1 MSSPYPPAPEPEG
14 QSGPQGPSG
23 AGYPAPQGQRG
34 SGQPP
39 QGQPPQG
46 QPPQGYP
53 GAGYPPPAPGYAA
66 PGPMPGYPGAMP
78 GMPPT
83 AGAPQ
88 PAGPRPGSV
97 TTAVRLMWVGA
108 ALAVVSALLTP
119 TMGDSLRGQIR
130 DAMAT
135 SNAGLTPSEL
145 DGIVTAVLAV
155 ALVFGL
161 IGAGLWL
168 LMAWLNGKGKNWAR
182 IVATVFFA
190 IGLIST
196 LSGLTRAGD
205 APLLTILSLASAI
218 VGGVAVFFLWRK
230 ESSAWFQAQSAPRY

>member
-1 MSSPYPPAPEPEG
+1 M
-14 QSGPQGPSG
+14 Q
-23 AGYPAPQGQRG
+23 
-34 SGQPP
+34 
-39 QGQPPQG
+39 
-46 QPPQGYP
+46 
-53 GAGYPPPAPGYAA
+53 
-66 PGPMPGYPGAMP
+66 GYPGAMP
-78 GMPPT
+78 GMPPA

-88 PAGPRPGSV
+88 PAGPRPSSV

-119 TMGDSLRGQIR
+119 TMGDALRTQIR
-130 DAMAT
+130 DALAT
-135 SNAGLTPSEL
+135 SNASMSPSEL
-145 DGIVTAVLAV
+145 DGLVTAVLAV

-182 IVATVFFA
+182 IVATVLFA
-190 IGLIST
+190 FSLLSA

-205 APLLTILSLASAI
+205 APLLTALSLASAI
-218 VGGVAVFFLWRK
+218 VGAVAVYFLWRK